1 MVSTRT
7 DQIVSRAIERGAE
20 QSLQRWKNAKTRM
33 MGKDFVHRET
43 TISKNF
49 LTRAEKQGL
58 LVLPETA
65 TQTAKTHSKKASSML
80 LEIGA

>member
-33 MGKDFVHRET
+33 IGKDFVHLET

-49 LTRAEKQGL
+49 LTRAEGL

-65 TQTAKTHSKKASSML
+65 TQTARTHSKKASSML